1 MDQIEFVIAARHAL
15 KIFSDKKYLRL
26 FPNKF
31 QVIIILAEP
40 NRRLEIKQTIF
51 PEKDGVI
58 TDIAAIAAH
67 MAETAPVGDVKLKR
81 LPNFTSAYSYNTYEP
96 KAKDNG
102 EKVVIAVGNLETHLA
117 DQAHG
122 VIFSIL
128 EQSNIIKP

>member
-1 MDQIEFVIAARHAL
+1 MDHIEFVIAARHAL
-15 KIFSDKKYLRL
+15 KIIKNKSYNKL

-31 QVIIILAEP
+31 EVIIILIQP
-40 NRRLEIKQTIF
+40 NSRIEIRETIF

-58 TDIAAIAAH
+58 TDVTAIAAH
-67 MAETAPVGDVKLKR
+67 MAETAPIGDVKLKR
-81 LPNFTSAYSYNTYEP
+81 LPNYTSAYSYNTYEP

-122 VIFSIL
+122 IVFSIL
-128 EQSNIIKP
+128 EQSKIIDP